1 MTANRVH
8 NLTELGEHFLVIS
21 QRSGDLPKSVTSR
34 TTGFLMLVVV
44 ALSSPL
50 AWTEQSS
57 AAIASI
63 SIQANANRLP
73 AGTLENGILVLHLEL
88 REGNWYPEAETGP
101 SLKVYAF
108 AEEGKAPQVPGPLIR
123 VPEGTEI
130 RVTLLNLLPSIAIVH
145 GLHQHPGEPDDVV
158 ELSPGEKRELRF
170 TVGSAGTYQYWASTA
185 QDLKRTRHGRPYRE
199 DSQLAGALVVDTP
212 GATASDRI
220 FVLGV
225 WRNDVSKPLSQ
236 YVPVINGKSWP
247 HTERLT
253 YNAGE
258 PVRWRLINASDS
270 PHPMHMHG
278 SYYRVDS
285 VGDGERDQIFLSAQ
299 QRWVVTQVVDS
310 GETITTFWVPPA
322 GKWIFHCHFLIHTSP
337 EMTVADGLAAQAKNI
352 AENDADHPEMDHADG
367 SHMVGM
373 VLGITVAGNR
383 PAAAVHGPT
392 RKLRLLVRER
402 PARNG
407 LSPAIGCQLQEGHQ
421 LRPNQPSAPGPPVI
435 LERGRPVE
443 ITVAN
448 QLRQSTSIHWH
459 GMELESYYDGV
470 AGWGAKGSELTP
482 VIKPGGSFVVRFTP
496 PRAGTF
502 MYHTHLNDEAQISGG
517 LYGPL
522 IVVDSVK
529 KFDATKD
536 FTFVVSRA
544 GRKGL
549 EGPLFLNGAS
559 ELPTVHW
566 KAGQAYRLRLIDI
579 TNSNDGAFSLLGPD
593 GLLQWRAIAK
603 DGAELPPSLAV
614 VKDAQQELA
623 PGEIYD
629 FEYTPRGPGR
639 LQLEVVNAGLHSKVV
654 QPIEVQ

>member
-1 MTANRVH
+1 MFAS
-8 NLTELGEHFLVIS
+8 LI
-21 QRSGDLPKSVTSR
+21 SR
-34 TTGFLMLVVV
+34 TVLNSFALASL
-44 ALSSPL
+44 ALPIQAAQLSS
-50 AWTEQSS
+50 
-57 AAIASI
+57 AIVSG
-63 SIQANANRLP
+63 STQANANRIS
-73 AGTLENGILVLHLEL
+73 AGELKNGCLTLHLEL
-88 REGNWYPEAETGP
+88 RKGEWHPEAEIGP
-101 SLKVYAF
+101 GLKVYAF

-130 RVTLLNLLPSIAIVH
+130 RVTLRNLLPFIATVH
-145 GLHQHPGEPDDVV
+145 GLHQHPGEPSDVV
-158 ELSPGEKRELRF
+158 ELPPGEKRELLF
-170 TVGSAGTYQYWASTA
+170 TAGSAGTYQYWASTA
-185 QDLKRTRHGRPYRE
+185 QDLKRSRHGRPYRE

-212 GATASDRI
+212 SATPSDRI

-247 HTERLT
+247 YTERLT
-253 YNAGE
+253 YNAGDQ
-258 PVRWRLINASDS
+258 VSWRLINASDS

-285 VGDGERDQIFLSAQ
+285 VGDGERDQIFPPAQ
-299 QRWVVTQVVDS
+299 QRWVVTQVVES
-310 GETITTFWVPPA
+310 GETMTTFWVPPA

-337 EMTVADGLAAQAKNI
+337 EMTVADALAAQTKNL

-367 SHMVGM
+367 NHMVGM
-373 VLGITVAGNR
+373 VLGITVAGDR
-383 PAAAVHGPT
+383 PPAGAHGRT
-392 RKLRLLVRER
+392 RKLRLLVHER

-407 LSPAIGCQLQEGHQ
+407 LSAGIGCQLQEGRR
-421 LRPNQPSAPGPPVI
+421 LVPNEPSAPGPPLI
-435 LERGRPVE
+435 LQRGRPVE
-443 ITVAN
+443 ITVVN
-448 QLRQSTSIHWH
+448 QLQQSTSVHWH
-459 GMELESYYDGV
+459 GIELESYYDGV
-470 AGWGAKGSELTP
+470 PGWGAKRNELTP

-522 IVVDSVK
+522 IVVESAK

-536 FTFVVSRA
+536 FTFIVSRG

-549 EGPLFLNGAS
+549 QGPIFLNGAS
-559 ELPTVHW
+559 ELPTLHW
-566 KAGQAYRLRLIDI
+566 NAWQTYRLRLIDI
-579 TNSNDGAFSLLGPD
+579 TNSNDGDFSLLGPC

-603 DGAELPPSLAV
+603 DGADLPPSQAV

-623 PGEIYD
+623 PGETYD
-629 FEYTPRGPGR
+629 FEYTPRGPGMLR
-639 LQLEVVNAGLHSKVV
+639 LEVANSGLNSKVV

>member
-1 MTANRVH
+1 MSQRVISCTT
-8 NLTELGEHFLVIS
+8 LSFLFLVV
-21 QRSGDLPKSVTSR
+21 LP
-34 TTGFLMLVVV
+34 
-44 ALSSPL
+44 LSSRL
-50 AWTEQSS
+50 ACTTQSS
-57 AAIASI
+57 SANASI
-63 SIQANANRLP
+63 SIQANANRVP
-73 AGTLENGILVLHLEL
+73 AGKLENGILVLHLEL
-88 REGNWYPEAETGP
+88 REGDWYPEAETGA

-123 VPEGTEI
+123 APEGTEI
-130 RVTLLNLLPSIAIVH
+130 RVTLHNLLASIATVH
-145 GLHQHPGEPDDVV
+145 GLHAHPGEPSDVV
-158 ELSPGEKRELRF
+158 ELPPGEKRELRF
-170 TVGSAGTYQYWASTA
+170 TAGSVGTYQYWASTA

-212 GATASDRI
+212 GATVADRI

-247 HTERLT
+247 YTERLT

-258 PVRWRLINASDS
+258 PVQWRLINASDS

-285 VGDGERDQIFLSAQ
+285 EGDGERDQIFSSGQ
-299 QRWVVTQVVDS
+299 QRWVVTQIVEP
-310 GETITTFWVPPA
+310 GGTITTSWVPPA

-337 EMTVADGLAAQAKNI
+337 EMTVADGLAAQAKNV
-352 AENDADHPEMDHADG
+352 AENDADHPGMDHAAG
-367 SHMVGM
+367 THMVGM

-383 PAAAVHGPT
+383 PAAAAHGRT
-392 RKLRLLVRER
+392 RKLRLFVREL

-407 LSPAIGCQLQEGHQ
+407 LSSGIGCQLQEGHK
-421 LRPNQPSAPGPPVI
+421 LLPNQPSAPGPTLV

-443 ITVAN
+443 ITVTN
-448 QLRQSTSIHWH
+448 QLQQSTSIHWH

-470 AGWGAKGSELTP
+470 AGWGAKGSELAP
-482 VIKPGGSFVVRFTP
+482 LIKPGGSFVVRFTP

-529 KFDATKD
+529 KFDATRD
-536 FTFVVSRA
+536 FTFVLSRG

-559 ELPTVHW
+559 ELPTLHW
-566 KAGQAYRLRLIDI
+566 RVGQAYRLRLIDI
-579 TNSNDGAFSLLGPD
+579 TNSNDGNFFLLGP
-593 GLLQWRAIAK
+593 GGPLQWRAIAK
-603 DGAELPPSLAV
+603 DGADLPPSQAL

-629 FEYTPRGPGR
+629 FEYTPRGRGGLR
-639 LQLEVVNAGLHSKVV
+639 LELVNAVLHSKIV